1 MSMRRDAL
9 TVGFLFALLAGFSC
23 AKPEAETALP
33 AGEGVDGTGIRMDVP
48 PVLFDGDTRAT
59 MEAGESGLSFFWSA
73 EDAVGVH
80 TTAGGFARFALQSG
94 AGASSALFD
103 GQGFDLREGETY
115 YAFFPYEVSASDR
128 TAVPLLYDGQTVSG
142 SDDRSALLSRDYL
155 QASGVPDGDGKVRF
169 DFRHVGAFL
178 RLTLSLPAG
187 TPVDRVELLPT
198 YDEIPTSLTLD
209 LSKDV
214 PSTVSTAVSLNIG
227 AEGTVVPESG
237 ELVVWAAM
245 PPQSFSDAAFA
256 VLVHSGND
264 VFTLRHQGS
273 AFRAGKAYR
282 WAGAPLRLGETADWG
297 FSDVSQK
304 PAFTASGVEAGQY
317 SGITWIGGNRYA
329 VVHDKLKGGGI
340 VFYEIA
346 LRDDG
351 AVASVAMTVAPGTA
365 ASTIASQDNEGIA
378 YVPETGTLFVSSEK
392 DQKIREYDLDGNR
405 TGRVMTIPTDMAKA
419 CLQKNKGFESLTYNA
434 VTGLFWTTTEDA
446 LKKETSL
453 EGLLRLQSFGS
464 DLKPAARYFYQM
476 DAPSKSAE
484 EVADAKSY
492 VHGVPALAA
501 LDDGRLLVLEREVY
515 VPNGTAIDMLLY
527 SFGKAKI
534 YAVNPSE
541 DPAGVLRKSLLASF
555 QTSSV
560 SLANYEGMCLG
571 PTLPDGRRCLVL
583 IPDSQGGKD
592 GLTSEYVK
600 VITVRP

>member
-1 MSMRRDAL
+1 MRRDAL
-9 TVGFLFALLAGFSC
+9 TVSFLFALLAGFSC
-23 AKPEAETALP
+23 AKPEAEIARP
-33 AGEGVDGTGIRMDVP
+33 AGEGVDVAGIRMDVP
-48 PVLFDGDTRAT
+48 PILFDGETRAT
-59 MEAGESGLSFFWSA
+59 MEVGESGLSFFWSA
-73 EDAVGVH
+73 DDAVGVH

-94 AGASSALFD
+94 AGTASALFD

-128 TAVPLLYDGQTVSG
+128 TAVPLLYNGQTVSG

-155 QASGVPDGDGKVRF
+155 QASGIPDGTGKVRF

-209 LSKDV
+209 LSKNA
-214 PSTVSTAVSLNIG
+214 PSVVSTAVSLNIG

-245 PPQSFSDAAFA
+245 PPRSFTAASFA
-256 VLVHSGND
+256 ILVHSGSD

-273 AFRAGKAYR
+273 AFQAGKAYR
-282 WAGAPLRLGETADWG
+282 WSGAPLRLGETADWG
-297 FSDVSQK
+297 FTDVSQK
-304 PAFTASGVEAGQY
+304 STFTASGVETGQY
-317 SGITWIGGNRYA
+317 SGITWIGENRYA
-329 VVHDKLKGGGI
+329 VVHDKLNGGGI

-346 LRDDG
+346 LGDDG
-351 AVASVAMTVAPGTA
+351 SVRSVSMTVAPGTA
-365 ASTIASQDNEGIA
+365 SSATASQDNEGVA

-392 DQKIREYDLDGNR
+392 NQKIREYDLDGNL
-405 TGRVMTIPTDMAKA
+405 TGRAMTIPADMAKA
-419 CLQKNKGFESLTYNA
+419 CLQKNRGFESLTYNA

-453 EGLLRLQSFGS
+453 ERLLRLQSFGA
-464 DLKPAARYFYQM
+464 DLKPAARYFYRM

-484 EVADAKSY
+484 EAAAANTY

-515 VPNGTAIDMLLY
+515 VPNGGALDMLLN

-541 DPAGVLRKSLLASF
+541 DTAGVLRKSLLASF
-555 QTSSV
+555 QTSAAN
-560 SLANYEGMCLG
+560 LANFEGMCLG

-583 IPDSQGGKD
+583 IPDSQGGKN
-592 GLTSEYVK
+592 GLTKEYVK
-600 VITVRP
+600 VITLRP

>member
-1 MSMRRDAL
+1 MRL
-9 TVGFLFALLAGFSC
+9 TVLIDGALVALLACASC
-23 AKPEAETALP
+23 AKSETEAFLP
-33 AGEGVDGTGIRMDVP
+33 GESGAGAAGVLMNVP

-59 MEAGESGLSFFWSA
+59 MEVGESGLSFFWSA
-73 EDAVGVH
+73 DDAVGVH

-94 AGASSALFD
+94 AGTASALFD

-155 QASGVPDGDGKVRF
+155 YASGQPDGNGKVGF

-209 LSKDV
+209 LSKDA
-214 PSTVSTAVSLNIG
+214 PSVVSTAVSLNIG

-245 PPQSFSDAAFA
+245 PPRSFTASSFA
-256 VLVHSGND
+256 VLVHSGSD
-264 VFTLRHQGS
+264 VFTLRHKGS
-273 AFRAGKAYR
+273 AFQAGKAYR

-297 FSDVSQK
+297 FSDVSQLS
-304 PAFTASGVEAGQY
+304 AFTASGVEAGQY

-329 VVHDKLKGGGI
+329 VVHDKLNGGGI
-340 VFYEIA
+340 VFYEIV
-346 LRDDG
+346 LGDDG
-351 AVASVAMTVAPGTA
+351 TVKSVSMTVAPGTA
-365 ASTIASQDNEGIA
+365 SSTTASQDNEGVA
-378 YVPETGTLFVSSEK
+378 YVPDTGTLFVSSEK
-392 DQKIREYDLDGNR
+392 DQKIREYDLDGHL
-405 TGRVMTIPTDMAKA
+405 TGRAMTIPADMAKA
-419 CLQKNKGFESLTYNA
+419 CIPKNKGFESLTYNA

-446 LKKETSL
+446 LIKETSL
-453 EGLLRLQSFGS
+453 ERLLRLQSFGA
-464 DLKPAARYFYQM
+464 DLKPAARYFYRM

-484 EVADAKSY
+484 EAAAANTY

-515 VPNGTAIDMLLY
+515 VPNGSTIEKLLY
-527 SFGKAKI
+527 TFGKAMI

-541 DPAGVLRKSLLASF
+541 DSAGVLRKSLLASF
-555 QTSSV
+555 QTTSAN
-560 SLANYEGMCLG
+560 LANYEGMCLG

-583 IPDSQGGKD
+583 IPDSQGGKN
-592 GLTSEYVK
+592 GLTKEYVK
-600 VITVRP
+600 VIAVRP